1 MRPEFLMCRPTFYGI
16 HYRINPWMDLRRQA
30 NRAVALRQWGAL
42 RAILENEFRAKVRA
56 CRARP
61 GLPDMTFTANAG
73 LVRGRVFIPSR
84 FRYPERAGEEPHF
97 ARWFRR
103 RGYAVQPLA
112 GDCRFE
118 GAGDA
123 LFVGDTLFAGYYF
136 RTDAGTHTALGEALG
151 VRVVSLQL
159 VNPRFYHLDTCFAP
173 LSDSAA
179 LYYPRAFDAYA
190 LRVLRENV
198 GDLVPVS
205 DAEAHEFGCNAVV
218 VGNKAILAEPC
229 RELARALRRRGYA
242 VYAASFSE
250 FIKAGGAAKC
260 LTLRLDGPGP
270 SLARGAFA
278 QTVDSAR
285 RLPYNARDGNAALR
299 EGAPGCTSTSTRQR
313 RC

>member
-1 MRPEFLMCRPTFYGI
+1 MCPAFLMCRPTYYGI

-30 NRAVALRQWGAL
+30 NRLLALRQWHAL
-42 RAILENEFRAKVRA
+42 RDVLEREFGARVCV

-61 GLPDMTFTANAG
+61 GLPDMAFTANAG
-73 LVRGRVFIPSR
+73 LVRGRVFVPSR

-103 RGYAVQPLA
+103 RGYAVRPL
-112 GDCRFE
+112 DCGRGVSAVGGASLPRAANFE

-123 LFVGDTLFAGYYF
+123 LFAGDTLFAGYYF
-136 RTDAGTHTALGEALG
+136 RTDVHTHAALGAALG

-173 LSDSAA
+173 LDGSAA

-198 GDLVPVS
+198 GDLVAVS

-218 VGNKAILAEPC
+218 AGRKAVIPQPC
-229 RELARALRRRGYA
+229 RDLARALRRRRYA
-242 VYAASFSE
+242 VYPLPFSE

-260 LTLRLDGPGP
+260 LTLRLD
-270 SLARGAFA
+270 
-278 QTVDSAR
+278 
-285 RLPYNARDGNAALR
+285 
-299 EGAPGCTSTSTRQR
+299 
-313 RC
+313 

>member
-1 MRPEFLMCRPTFYGI
+1 VRPAFLMCRPTFYGI

-30 NRAVALRQWGAL
+30 NRAVALRQWQTL
-42 RAILENEFRAKVRA
+42 REVLEHEFRATVHL

-73 LVRGRVFIPSR
+73 LVRGRVFVPSR

-97 ARWFRR
+97 TRWFRR
-103 RGYAVQPLA
+103 RGYAVRPLA
-112 GDCRFE
+112 GDGRFE
-118 GAGDA
+118 GAGDT

-136 RTDAGTHTALGEALG
+136 RTDVLTHTALGEALG

-173 LSDSAA
+173 LGRAAA
-179 LYYPRAFDAYA
+179 LYYPRAFDDYA
-190 LRVLRENV
+190 RRVLKETV
-198 GDLVPVS
+198 GDLVPVN

-218 VGNKAILAEPC
+218 AGRRAVVSEPC

-242 VYAASFSE
+242 VYGANFSE

-260 LTLRLDGPGP
+260 LTLRLDD
-270 SLARGAFA
+270 AGA
-278 QTVDSAR
+278 
-285 RLPYNARDGNAALR
+285 G
-299 EGAPGCTSTSTRQR
+299 
-313 RC
+313 